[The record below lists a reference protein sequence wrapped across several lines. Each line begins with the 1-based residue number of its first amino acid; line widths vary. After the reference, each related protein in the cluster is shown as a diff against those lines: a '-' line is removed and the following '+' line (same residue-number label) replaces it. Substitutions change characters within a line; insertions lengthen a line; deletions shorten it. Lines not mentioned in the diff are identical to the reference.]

1 VGKIVASNEASVSLM
16 LATAKPKYATK
27 PVLRHVETAQTLL
40 KLKAAAA
47 AAAEDQNKD
56 EGMFVYGKEGSD
68 IYKITL

>member
-16 LATAKPKYATK
+16 LATAKSKYAIK
-27 PVLRHVETAQTLL
+27 PVLRHVETVQTLL
-40 KLKAAAA
+40 KLKAAVQ
-47 AAAEDQNKD
+47 DQSKD